1 MLTIP
6 EQMSSTLEDW
16 LALLV
21 QGAEHE
27 REGQWFQAQVAYEMV
42 KRFRSRD
49 IFRIVASQQNRSAD
63 TIRSWVAAYQAFPE
77 EQDRVPTLHFT
88 HHCIAAM
95 TDDPP
100 YWIARAADEEMTTA
114 QLRAAIRRERDG
126 YSAAFEQKYM
136 EQQIERQVAEYN
148 ALWGAE
154 RQCTVEFKPVVS
166 VAPEV
171 G

>member
-49 IFRIVASQQNRSAD
+49 IFRLVASQQNRSAD

-114 QLRAAIRRERDG
+114 QLRAAVRRAKDG
-126 YSAAFEQKYM
+126 YSAAFERKVM
-136 EQQIERQVAEYN
+136 EQQIQRLSEEYN
-148 ALWGAE
+148 SLWGEE
-154 RQCTVEFKPVVS
+154 RQCTVEFKPVVA
-166 VAPEV
+166 VVPEA